1 MCPRIHRP
9 DLWKRYIFSSI
20 KNLKLKEIEETSF
33 SLFKILAKEKNNN
46 RITFYDYE
54 TDKNECSSGPCQNN
68 GTCLDLINRFQCR
81 CVPGYTGTQCE
92 IGNIFFLVNRIKK
105 KKTYKIHWYLQ
116 KVHLVTCQLGWY
128 FLVCLWSRNHSTLI
142 HVTKYRPTVNFIIV
156 KYGFIVFTNIQW
168 SPNVNY
174 YFDIILSLLL
184 LYFKIRNN
192 RYN

>member
-1 MCPRIHRP
+1 MKQIKMNVQV
-9 DLWKRYIFSSI
+9 DLVKIMGHALTWSTDFNVGVCLGIREF
-20 KNLKLKEIEETSF
+20 NVKLVICF
-33 SLFKILAKEKNNN
+33 YSLTEL
-46 RITFYDYE
+46 
-54 TDKNECSSGPCQNN
+54 
-68 GTCLDLINRFQCR
+68 
-81 CVPGYTGTQCE
+81 
-92 IGNIFFLVNRIKK
+92 K

-168 SPNVNY
+168 SSNVNY

-192 RYN
+192 RYH